1 MTNPI
6 TLTNRAASFARG
18 FASDPFTHW
27 PFTVISRRVYGNL
40 SGFRQNL
47 YGSID
52 TGIHRLAGLSHKKP
66 ACDAE
71 TKKLANDLR
80 KFGFAKANGWI
91 DPATIA
97 KIRTP
102 ILAAAETQGSH
113 LSEYFTILEAPTLAQ
128 HAPEAFD
135 IFNPRI
141 NDFLEYYFGGP
152 FLVNS
157 GAFRLTRHVPE
168 SVLQQG
174 EVYSDRWHTDS
185 GPTSMLAIFVL
196 LNDLGPDG
204 GPTSAINIPATKDVV
219 RQGYASRKE
228 TGQLTAQIE
237 NDPTRVEMTGP
248 AGTIMFV
255 NVARCL
261 HRAGIPTEGKHREW
275 LQFRL
280 FPCRDATDTT
290 RLRPAKILKYT
301 NRIDQDY

>member
-1 MTNPI
+1 MPSPI
-6 TLTNRAASFARG
+6 TFTKRAASFAKG

-27 PFTVISRRVYGNL
+27 PFPVISRRVYGNL

-52 TGIHRLAGLSHKKP
+52 TGLHRLAGRSHRP
-66 ACDAE
+66 ASCGTE
-71 TKKLANDLR
+71 TLAQ
-80 KFGFAKANGWI
+80 AKALREHGVAKMSGWI
-91 DPATIA
+91 DPATITTL
-97 KIRTP
+97 RTSV
-102 ILAAAETQGSH
+102 LAAAETAGSNP
-113 LSEYFTILEAPTLAQ
+113 SEYMTLLES
-128 HAPEAFD
+128 HAFAEHTPEVFN
-135 IFNPRI
+135 IFNARVS
-141 NDFLEYYFGGP
+141 NFLEHYFGGP

-157 GAFRLTRHVPE
+157 GSFRLTRHVPAD
-168 SVLQQG
+168 VLEQG

-196 LNDLGPDG
+196 LSDLGPDG
-204 GPTSAINIPATKDVV
+204 GPTSALDIPATKDVV

-228 TGQLTAQIE
+228 TGQMTTQLE
-237 NDPTRVEMTGP
+237 NSPAWVEMTGP

-261 HRAGIPTEGKHREW
+261 HRAGIPEEGKHREW

-280 FPCRDATDTT
+280 FPCRDTTDTT